1 MAKIIDITEKLS
13 LEKPQI
19 KIGDV
24 ILTVNDEAMA
34 MLEIMPLLDGDM
46 NAETID
52 RICRTIFSDE
62 DFEKIKS
69 LKLSLKDFQILFKV
83 TMSLVTGNDDEP
95 GETATH
101 ATT

>member
-19 KIGDV
+19 KIGNE

-34 MLEIMPLLDGDM
+34 MLEIMPLLDGEM
-46 NAETID
+46 NSEAIN
-52 RICRTIFSDE
+52 RICKAIFSDE
-62 DFEKIKS
+62 DFEKIKA
-69 LKLSLKDFQILFKV
+69 LKLSLKDFQTLFKT
-83 TMSLVTGNDDEP
+83 TMSLVSGDSE
-95 GETATH
+95 GEAATH

>member
-19 KIGDV
+19 KIGNE

-34 MLEIMPLLDGDM
+34 MLEIMPLLDGEM
-46 NAETID
+46 NSEAIN
-52 RICRTIFSDE
+52 RICKAIFSDE
-62 DFEKIKS
+62 DFKKIKA
-69 LKLSLKDFQILFKV
+69 LKLSLKDFQTLFKT
-83 TMSLVTGNDDEP
+83 TMSLVSGDSE
-95 GETATH
+95 GEAATH

>member
-24 ILTVNDEAMA
+24 ILTVNDEAMT
-34 MLEIMPLLDGDM
+34 MLEIMPLLDGKMDVESI
-46 NAETID
+46 N
-52 RICRTIFSDE
+52 RICKTIFSEE
-62 DFEKIKS
+62 DFEKIKA
-69 LKLSLKDFQILFKV
+69 LKLNVKDFKTLFEI
-83 TMSLVTGNDDEP
+83 TMSLVSGDSE
-95 GETATH
+95 GETATR